1 MTQRRKQRY
10 QRTSIEDHRQL
21 SLFGITAEPEAPVA
35 AAPSPPEPQAQV
47 STLFDFVK
55 ARLDYGPD
63 MTPEEYQRWIK
74 VLIHHS
80 LKSIR

>member
-10 QRTSIEDHRQL
+10 NRTSIEDHRQL
-21 SLFGITAEPEAPVA
+21 SLFGIPAEPEQ
-35 AAPSPPEPQAQV
+35 PQAQV